1 MARKKA
7 TEYTPEFKQQTVQLA
22 TREGM
27 TITKA
32 ALDLGISYS
41 RLHSW
46 VSQAKSARLTGRPA
60 FTGKGKPAL
69 SEQEKR
75 IKELEQENAILRE
88 EREILKLAARFF
100 ARELP

>member
-7 TEYTPEFKQQTVQLA
+7 TEYTPEFKQQAVQLA

-27 TITKA
+27 TVTKA

-46 VSQAKSARLTGRPA
+46 VSQAKTEVGRVAGKHCCLPA
-60 FTGKGKPAL
+60 P
-69 SEQEKR
+69 SEPD
-75 IKELEQENAILRE
+75 
-88 EREILKLAARFF
+88 LKLSPHPAQA
-100 ARELP
+100 